1 MLRVTKEMQIH
12 NCERFFF
19 AKRENTLILNYK
31 LNFLKFIYIVPPKA
45 IIYKNL
51 NDKGCLERVF
61 PSIIGAKITEITE
74 KSPTFYIH
82 RKLPCIKPLVKDTE
96 KHKLCLQPVLIS
108 MGVFGS
114 A

>member
-1 MLRVTKEMQIH
+1 MRV
-12 NCERFFF
+12 FFL

-31 LNFLKFIYIVPPKA
+31 FNFLKFIYIVPPKA
-45 IIYKNL
+45 IIYIYIYKNL
-51 NDKGCLERVF
+51 NDKGCLERDF

-74 KSPTFYIH
+74 KSPTFYIR

-96 KHKLCLQPVLIS
+96 KHKLRLQPVLIS